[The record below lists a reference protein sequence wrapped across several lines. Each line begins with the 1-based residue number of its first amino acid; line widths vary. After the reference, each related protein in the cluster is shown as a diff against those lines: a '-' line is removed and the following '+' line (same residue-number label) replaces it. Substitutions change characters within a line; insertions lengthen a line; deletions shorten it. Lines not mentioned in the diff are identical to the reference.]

1 MARHSTSV
9 LITGETGAGKE
20 LVAEAVHKLS
30 PRADKPF
37 ITVNC
42 AAIPEALIEAELFG
56 HTRGAFTGAVQS
68 RLGKI
73 HAAQGGTIFFD
84 EIGELPLA
92 SQAKLLRF
100 LESGEVQR
108 LGTSDVFR
116 LDARVVA
123 ATNVDLEKR
132 VQQGTFREDLFYRLS
147 VFPIEVA
154 AAAQAA
160 GADVPLLAR
169 HFVGRLTGN
178 MEVVSIRRREAK
190 LAGHSWPG
198 NVRELRNVIERAF
211 VLADGRSIDHS
222 RTDTSSQTIA
232 ARSALHQKPL
242 NIPLHRLAAL
252 VQIYMDSLG
261 NSASSEVTTMRD
273 WQVIPE
279 IVGSN
284 AILRMAAMQ
293 AIDAVEQGR
302 HFVVE
307 GEAGSGRRL
316 LARSAWC
323 RRSPGARSLFT
334 LDCRMFQ
341 RWRRGASL
349 WRAFLGQ
356 LAAPHSIVENQ
367 FLPWAADCCS
377 CTRISFAQDPEPAGA
392 VPRQASFP
400 AARRGDPASD
410 DLHSTSMRPLR
421 ASSRSCRTYCC
432 GCASRPCASES
443 RTFARSRSIPSQ
455 RFSRSKGFL
464 LPGADRQLLDL

>member
-1 MARHSTSV
+1 MLEHRGASIVVLDRKLPDLNCEELIGVVERQFPWTEVVVLDSESGQIDVPEELRDNAAYRCFQEFNVTTPRPLPAHPVLPAACPASFSDFMSLPGMVGTSEAMRQLASLVRVVARHSTSV

-132 VQQGTFREDLFYRLS
+132 VQQGSFREDLFYRLS
-147 VFPIEVA
+147 VFPIELPPLRERLE
-154 AAAQAA
+154 
-160 GADVPLLAR
+160 DVPLLAR

-178 MEVVSIRRREAK
+178 MEVSLDPETEAK
-190 LAGHSWPG
+190 LAGHQWPG

-211 VLADGRSIDHS
+211 VLADGRS
-222 RTDTSSQTIA
+222 
-232 ARSALHQKPL
+232 
-242 NIPLHRLAAL
+242 
-252 VQIYMDSLG
+252 
-261 NSASSEVTTMRD
+261 
-273 WQVIPE
+273 
-279 IVGSN
+279 
-284 AILRMAAMQ
+284 
-293 AIDAVEQGR
+293 
-302 HFVVE
+302 
-307 GEAGSGRRL
+307 
-316 LARSAWC
+316 
-323 RRSPGARSLFT
+323 
-334 LDCRMFQ
+334 
-341 RWRRGASL
+341 
-349 WRAFLGQ
+349 
-356 LAAPHSIVENQ
+356 
-367 FLPWAADCCS
+367 
-377 CTRISFAQDPEPAGA
+377 
-392 VPRQASFP
+392 
-400 AARRGDPASD
+400 
-410 DLHSTSMRPLR
+410 
-421 ASSRSCRTYCC
+421 
-432 GCASRPCASES
+432 
-443 RTFARSRSIPSQ
+443 
-455 RFSRSKGFL
+455 
-464 LPGADRQLLDL
+464 